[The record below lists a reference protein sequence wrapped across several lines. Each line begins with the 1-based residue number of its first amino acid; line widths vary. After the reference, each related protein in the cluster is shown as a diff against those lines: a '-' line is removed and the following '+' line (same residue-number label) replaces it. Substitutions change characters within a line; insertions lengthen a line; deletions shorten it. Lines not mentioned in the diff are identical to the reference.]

1 MENLDYY
8 LLRCTKA
15 KHKLLEG
22 TIDADQQS
30 YPIGSVVIEG
40 TYYQQTKVTDN
51 GIEFIEYKP
60 REKVLHYSKHVI
72 ATKLQFEAIQKRGR
86 RGNQNW
92 KLPIEE
98 HEKLIEIIKTRE
110 DPNNTLFVEL

>member
-1 MENLDYY
+1 MDYY

-15 KHKLLEG
+15 KYKLLEG

-30 YPIGSVVIEG
+30 YSIGIVVIEG
-40 TYYQQTKVTDN
+40 TYYQQTRVTN
-51 GIEFIEYKP
+51 SGIEFIEFKP
-60 REKVLHYSKHVI
+60 RGKVLHYSNHI
-72 ATKLQFEAIQKRGR
+72 IETKLQFEAIQRSGCH
-86 RGNQNW
+86 GNQKW

-98 HEKLIEIIKTRE
+98 HEKLLEIIKSRD